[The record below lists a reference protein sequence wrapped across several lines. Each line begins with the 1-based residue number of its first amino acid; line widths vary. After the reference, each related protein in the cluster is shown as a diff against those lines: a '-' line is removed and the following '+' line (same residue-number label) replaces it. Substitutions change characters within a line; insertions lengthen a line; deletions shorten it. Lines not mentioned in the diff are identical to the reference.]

1 MSGVFG
7 NKLKIS
13 IFGESHGP
21 AIGLLADGFPAGEQ
35 VDLEALSRFLARRSA
50 VGKSYATGRK
60 EADIPHFLSG
70 LLNGRL
76 LSSPLCVMIENTAQ
90 HSADYDT
97 LRDVPRPGHA
107 DYTAYCRHGR
117 DVDLRGGGHYSGR
130 LTAPLCVAGGIAI
143 QILYRRGIEVFAHIH
158 SLHGVADRPFDPV
171 SVGTCERE
179 SLACAQFPVLDTD
192 AGAEMLAEI
201 EKAKDA
207 GDSVGGVIEC
217 AVTGLAPG
225 SCGEHIFDGLDGH
238 IAQALFAVPAVKGVE
253 FGAGFACAQLYGSE
267 NNDPFAVGPD
277 GRITCTGNN
286 HGGILGGMASGM
298 PLIVRAA
305 VKPTPSIYKQQ
316 PSVSI
321 KENCD
326 VALEIKGRHDPC
338 IVPRAVPCIESAAA
352 LAVLDA
358 LLDSQ
363 TGF

>member
-1 MSGVFG
+1 MSGTFG
-7 NKLKIS
+7 KKLKIS

-21 AIGLLADGFPAGEQ
+21 AIGLLADGFPAGEK
-35 VDLEALSRFLARRSA
+35 VDLEELSRFLARRSA

-70 LLNGRL
+70 FLNGRI

-90 HSADYDT
+90 HSSDYDN
-97 LRDVPRPGHA
+97 LRDIPRHGHA

-143 QILYRRGIEVFAHIH
+143 QILHRRGIEVFAHIH
-158 SLHGVADRPFDPV
+158 SLHGITDMPFDPIA
-171 SVGTCERE
+171 VGAHEQTQ
-179 SLACAQFPVLDTD
+179 LACAQLPVLDAQ
-192 AGAEMLAEI
+192 AGEAMLAEI
-201 EKAKDA
+201 LKAKDNC
-207 GDSVGGVIEC
+207 DSVGGVIEC

-253 FGAGFACAQLYGSE
+253 FGAGFSCAQLYGSE
-267 NNDPFAVGPD
+267 NNDPFSVGPD
-277 GRITCTGNN
+277 GRITCTGNH

-298 PLIVRAA
+298 PVIVRAA
-305 VKPTPSIYKQQ
+305 VKPTPSIYKCQ

-321 KENCD
+321 RENCD
-326 VALEIKGRHDPC
+326 VQLEIKGRHDPC
-338 IVPRAVPCIESAAA
+338 IVPRAVPCIESAVAV
-352 LAVLDA
+352 AVLDA

-363 TGF
+363 KGF

>member
-1 MSGVFG
+1 MSGTFG
-7 NKLKIS
+7 KKLKIS

-21 AIGLLADGFPAGEQ
+21 AIGLLADGFPAGERI
-35 VDLEALSRFLARRSA
+35 DLETLSHFLARRSA

-70 LLNGRL
+70 FLNGRI

-107 DYTAYCRHGR
+107 DYAAYCRHGK

-143 QILYRRGIEVFAHIH
+143 QILHRHGIEVFAHIY
-158 SLHGVADRPFDPV
+158 SLHGITDLPFDPV
-171 SVGTCERE
+171 TVGVDEQAR
-179 SLACAQFPVLDTD
+179 LACAPFPVLDTKVGD
-192 AGAEMLAEI
+192 AML
-201 EKAKDA
+201 KAILEAKNHM
-207 GDSVGGVIEC
+207 DSIGGVIEC
-217 AVTGLAPG
+217 TVTGLAPG
-225 SCGEHIFDGLDGH
+225 SCGEHMFDGLDGH

-253 FGAGFACAQLYGSE
+253 FGAGFACAQMYGSE
-267 NNDPFAVGPD
+267 NNDPFTVGPD
-277 GRITCTGNN
+277 GKITCTRNN

-298 PLIVRAA
+298 PVIVHAA
-305 VKPTPSIYKQQ
+305 VKPTPSIYKLQ

-321 KENCD
+321 QENRD
-326 VALEIKGRHDPC
+326 VPLEIQGRHDPC
-338 IVPRAVPCIESAAA
+338 IVPRAVPCVESAVA

-363 TGF
+363 KSF